1 MLKDFAEV
9 TRNTEKISNFVSAVT
24 AKYCLT
30 ELTLTFNRIYTN
42 PYMTGKDLAC
52 SLATCIA
59 SLTASA
65 YEKPQVCTL
74 HTNWTFCQV
83 GDTLWSDAKVPGTV
97 HQDLLNHNRIPNPFY
112 GMNEEAVQ
120 WVENEDWMYR
130 TSFVVD
136 EQQLSRD
143 AAVLEMD
150 GLDTYADVFLNGALI
165 LRSDNMFVGYKVQVK
180 PVLRKGVNRLLVR
193 FRSPVKEVLPQLQTN
208 GFDYPASNDH
218 SPWRTSV
225 YTRKAPYT
233 YGWDWGI
240 RLATCGI
247 WRPVRL
253 VFSDVARI
261 EDYYVCQDAVT
272 QAKADVDNRLEI
284 NNVTSSTV
292 SALLKVDYHYSD
304 SDTKEIKKQIELRP
318 GANTVSLPVS
328 IERPHLWMPN
338 GWGEPSL
345 YKFTAS
351 LSVDG
356 VEIAKQERNV
366 GLRTV
371 RVVMDDDEHGKSFY
385 FVVNGKPMFA
395 KGANFIPD
403 DALLPNVTQERYKR
417 IFEDVKAANMNML
430 RVWGGGIYED
440 DEFYDEADRNGILIW
455 QDFMFACSSYPHD
468 PLFVG
473 RVESEAEYN
482 IKRLRGHASLAMW
495 CGNNEIYEAMRYWGW
510 QRKYSAEA
518 FAEMERGYN
527 VLFRGLLPKMVERL
541 DNGRFYMHSSPYEAN
556 WGRPDS
562 WKTGDSHNWGTWHG
576 RKPFESFDTDVPRFM
591 SEYGFQ
597 AFPEMKTIRTFAEE
611 KDFELESPV
620 MNAHQKADI
629 GNALIKQTM
638 GLYYKVPEKFEDL
651 VYVGLVLQ
659 GQGIRHGIEAH
670 RRNRPYCMGS
680 LFWQLNDSWPVVSWS
695 GIDYY
700 GNWKALMYQSK
711 RAFAPILINAIKEGD
726 DLCVYL
732 VSDELQNHDGVRLDV
747 ELMDFD
753 GKAHGKWTQSGM
765 LAANSSVLFMK
776 KRAGELQGKLSAA
789 TSLLHF
795 TLKDKNGVTLADDVF
810 YFAYPKDQKLPEAN
824 IETSVR
830 RRGDAIEMALKTDK
844 LARDIFVEVPV
855 QGVRFTDNFFD
866 LLPGQR
872 KKITITS
879 PEGHSLND
887 FTFRLHQL
895 GGVR

>member
-1 MLKDFAEV
+1 
-9 TRNTEKISNFVSAVT
+9 
-24 AKYCLT
+24 
-30 ELTLTFNRIYTN
+30 
-42 PYMTGKDLAC
+42 MTGKDLAC

-136 EQQLSRD
+136 EHQLGRD

-165 LRSDNMFVGYKVQVK
+165 LRSDNMFVGHKVQVK

-225 YTRKAPYT
+225 YTRKAPYS

-328 IERPHLWMPN
+328 IENPHLWMPN

-403 DALLPNVTQERYKR
+403 DALLPNVTPERYKR

-473 RVESEAEYN
+473 RVKSEAEYN

-562 WKTGDSHNWGTWHG
+562 WKTADSHNWGTWHG

-638 GLYYKVPEKFEDL
+638 GLYYRVPERFEDL

-695 GIDYY
+695 SIDYY

-711 RAFAPILINAIKEGD
+711 RAFVPILINAVKEGD

-732 VSDELQNHDGVRLDV
+732 VSDELQDHDGVRLDV

-753 GKAHGKWTQSGM
+753 GKAHGKWTQDGK
-765 LAANSSVLFMK
+765 LAANASVLFMK

-795 TLKDKNGVTLADDVF
+795 TLKAKNGATLADDVF

-830 RRGDAIEMALKTDK
+830 RRGDAIEMTLKTDK

>member
-1 MLKDFAEV
+1 M
-9 TRNTEKISNFVSAVT
+9 RNTEKIINFVSAVT

-165 LRSDNMFVGYKVQVK
+165 LRSDNMFVGHKIEVK
-180 PVLRKGVNRLLVR
+180 PVLRKGVNQLLVR

-225 YTRKAPYT
+225 YTRKVPYS

-261 EDYYVCQDAVT
+261 EDYYVCQEAVT

-328 IERPHLWMPN
+328 IEKPHLWMPN

-371 RVVMDDDEHGKSFY
+371 RVVMDDNEHGKSFY

-403 DALLPNVTQERYKR
+403 DALLPNVTPQRYKR

-430 RVWGGGIYED
+430 RVWGGGVYED

-527 VLFRGLLPKMVERL
+527 VLFRELLPQMVERL
-541 DNGRFYMHSSPYEAN
+541 DGTRFYMHSSPYEAN
-556 WGRPDS
+556 WGRPNS

-611 KDFELESPV
+611 NDFELESPV

-638 GLYYKVPEKFEDL
+638 GLYYKVPEQFEDL

-659 GQGIRHGIEAH
+659 GQGMRHGIEAH

-695 GIDYY
+695 SIDYY

-711 RAFAPILINAIKEGD
+711 RAFVPILINAIKEDD

-732 VSDELQNHDGVRLDV
+732 ISDELQDHDGVRLNV

-753 GKAHGKWTQSGM
+753 GKVHGKWTQSGM

-776 KRAGELQGKLSAA
+776 KPAGELQGKLSAA
-789 TSLLHF
+789 NSLLHF
-795 TLKDKNGVTLADDVF
+795 TLKTKNGATLADDVF

-830 RRGDAIEMALKTDK
+830 RRGDAIEMTLKTDK

-872 KKITITS
+872 KKIAITS
-879 PEGHSLND
+879 PEGHSLKD
-887 FTFRLHQL
+887 FMFRLHQL